1 MSRSTGLRM
10 SNRGNR
16 GGITIET
23 VEILPSTLP
32 FYILLR
38 KSLRQQRS
46 GCIHVATGVVL
57 RVVFSGLGGGSGC
70 TERLSKWGESRA
82 ESEKKQV
89 SSGEKLSST
98 SQTRPGLQPGAAASS
113 QTSGSG
119 STVPSESQTVFHLG
133 CRRRPQKLQRG
144 ASKL

>member
-1 MSRSTGLRM
+1 M

-57 RVVFSGLGGGSGC
+57 RVVFSGLGGGGVLVVQRDCQSG
-70 TERLSKWGESRA
+70 ERA
-82 ESEKKQV
+82 ERS
-89 SSGEKLSST
+89 L
-98 SQTRPGLQPGAAASS
+98 
-113 QTSGSG
+113 
-119 STVPSESQTVFHLG
+119 
-133 CRRRPQKLQRG
+133 RRNKFPPER
-144 ASKL
+144 S